1 MTRRWLARILPILPG
16 IAGLLLAG
24 MTGTAVGAAPW
35 KRATPSEAGFDPA
48 IGETLDA
55 AFADGKFKN
64 LHAVVLV
71 RGGKIV
77 LERYFPG
84 PDERWGRPLGTVD
97 HSGESRHDLRSVSK
111 SVVGLLYGI
120 ALAEGKVPP
129 LDASLVAQ
137 FPDYP
142 DLADDPERGRI
153 TIADTLSMQLG
164 LKWNED
170 LPYTDPRNSEIAME
184 RSDDR
189 IRYVLEQPI
198 LVEPGTRWTYSG
210 GSTALIGHLIS
221 RGTGQDLMT
230 YATEKL
236 FLPLGIEDV
245 EWVRGS
251 NGEPSAASGLRM
263 RAPDLARIGQM
274 VLNKGTWQ
282 GKRIV
287 PAEWLEA
294 SFAGDARLEDGLEYG
309 KHWWLGRL
317 RDGERWIGGFGNGG
331 QRLMIYPSLDTTIVV
346 FAGNYNQANA
356 WRVTLEVLTDVI
368 FPALRR

>member
-1 MTRRWLARILPILPG
+1 MARRWIVRCLPILSG
-16 IAGLLLAG
+16 IAGLVLAG
-24 MTGTAVGAAPW
+24 MSGASAMPW
-35 KRATPSEAGFDPA
+35 KRTTPAEAGFDPA

-55 AFADGKFKN
+55 AFAAGKFNN

-77 LERYFPG
+77 LERYFAG
-84 PDERWGRPLGTVD
+84 PDQRWGTPLGPVN
-97 HSGESRHDLRSVSK
+97 HSADTKHDLRSISK

-120 ALAEGKVPP
+120 ALAEGKVPL

-142 DLADDPERGRI
+142 DLAGDAERGRI

-170 LPYTDPRNSEIAME
+170 LPYTDPRNSEVAME
-184 RSDDR
+184 RADDR

-198 LVEPGTRWTYSG
+198 LTDPGTRWTYSG
-210 GSTALIGHLIS
+210 GSTALVGHLIS

-236 FLPLGIEDV
+236 FRPLGIDDV
-245 EWVRGS
+245 EWVKGS
-251 NGEPSAASGLRM
+251 NGEPAAASGLRM

-274 VLNKGTWQ
+274 MLNGGTWQ
-282 GKRIV
+282 GQRIV
-287 PAEWLEA
+287 PADWLEA

-309 KHWWLGRL
+309 KQWWLGRL
-317 RDGERWIGGFGNGG
+317 RNGERWIGGFGNGG
-331 QRLMIYPSLDTTIVV
+331 QRLMIYPSLDTTIVLL
-346 FAGNYNQANA
+346 AGNYDQPNA
-356 WRVTLEVLTDVI
+356 WRMTLAVLTDVI
-368 FPALRR
+368 FPAIRR